1 MAEPEGHGGRRT
13 GRALL
18 GLGALGLVLLLGLAP
33 GPGGDVPGAAGA
45 ERPPAPLFQ
54 DGDGPQL
61 PGGPPADPE
70 GTRERADEI
79 LARDEYQGPQEAGDT
94 IIDRIRRWISDRIPD
109 VDGPEVGSGPG
120 NGLSFAVVGVVVV
133 AAVGA
138 AVWTLVG
145 ARRTRRSEED
155 VDVEVDVT
163 PLRSGDEWADEAE
176 RCLRAGDH
184 RGAVRARYRSLT
196 ATLARRGLVA
206 DTPGRTAGEQRD
218 DVVQRAPELA
228 PAFDAVA
235 DLFERVWFGGD
246 PAGPDE
252 SASAQ
257 DLADRALA
265 AAPRRAD
272 AVEDEVS

>member
-1 MAEPEGHGGRRT
+1 MAERDGGGRRHH

-18 GLGALGLVLLLGLAP
+18 GLGALATALVLGLVP
-33 GPGGDVPGAAGA
+33 GPGGPG
-45 ERPPAPLFQ
+45 PAVATADRLPTQLFT
-54 DGDGPQL
+54 DDDTQL

-94 IIDRIRRWISDRIPD
+94 IIDRIRRWISDRLPD
-109 VDGPEVGSGPG
+109 VSGPDVG
-120 NGLSFAVVGVVVV
+120 QGPTNGLAFVVVGVVVV
-133 AAVGA
+133 AALGA
-138 AVWTLVG
+138 VAWTVFG
-145 ARRTRRSEED
+145 ARRTRRPD
-155 VDVEVDVT
+155 DEVDAEVDIT
-163 PLRSGDEWADEAE
+163 PLRSSDEWADEAD
-176 RCLRAGDH
+176 RCVRAGDH

-196 ATLARRGLVA
+196 ATLARRDLVA

-218 DVVQRAPELA
+218 DVARRAPDLT

-252 SASAQ
+252 SDAAR
-257 DLADRALA
+257 DLAGRALA
-265 AAPRRAD
+265 AAPRRAE
-272 AVEDEVS
+272 AVEEVVT

>member
-1 MAEPEGHGGRRT
+1 M
-13 GRALL
+13 LL
-18 GLGALGLVLLLGLAP
+18 GLSALGVALVLGVIP
-33 GPGGDVPGAAGA
+33 GPGAAGLG
-45 ERPPAPLFQ
+45 RPAAQLFET
-54 DGDGPQL
+54 DDSPQL

-70 GTRERADEI
+70 GTREQADEI

-94 IIDRIRRWISDRIPD
+94 VVDRIRRWIGDRIPD
-109 VDGPEVGSGPG
+109 IDGPEVGSGPSD
-120 NGLSFAVVGVVVV
+120 GLSFAVVGVVVV
-133 AAVGA
+133 AAAGA
-138 AVWTLVG
+138 IAWTLVG
-145 ARRTRRSEED
+145 ARRTRRTEED

-163 PLRSGDEWADEAE
+163 PLRSADEWADEAD

-196 ATLARRGLVA
+196 AVLARRGLVA

-218 DVVQRAPELA
+218 DVVERAPGLS
-228 PAFDAVA
+228 PSFDAVA

-252 SASAQ
+252 SASAR

-265 AAPRRAD
+265 AAPRRAG
-272 AVEDEVS
+272 AVDEEVS